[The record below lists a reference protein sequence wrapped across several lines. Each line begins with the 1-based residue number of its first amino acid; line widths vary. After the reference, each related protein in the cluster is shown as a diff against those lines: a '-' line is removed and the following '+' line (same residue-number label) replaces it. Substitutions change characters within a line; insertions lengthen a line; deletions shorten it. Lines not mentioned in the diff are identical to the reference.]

1 VSHSESVTYFV
12 THSVSRLI
20 MNDNFDIE
28 FVKIN
33 IINMIFI
40 LIDDGSD
47 ESDSDSE

>member
-1 VSHSESVTYFV
+1 
-12 THSVSRLI
+12 

-47 ESDSDSE
+47 ESDSDSEWVTHYNL